1 VCAREFVRGSRQGR
15 VGSANGT
22 VEVHM
27 PRFLSRAR
35 VIGASVSLLAPSCIS
50 GLGRR
55 RSPRSIGSENPLLH
69 IFRLAHAVPQGV
81 DAAPSC
87 EQGRFLG
94 DGLGRLM
101 RGRRQGRRGT
111 WNLRKR

>member
-1 VCAREFVRGSRQGR
+1 VCAGELVRGSRQGR

-27 PRFLSRAR
+27 PRFLSLAR
-35 VIGASVSLLAPSCIS
+35 VIGASISLLASSPIS

-55 RSPRSIGSENPLLH
+55 RSPRSIGSEDPLLH
-69 IFRLAHAVPQGV
+69 VFRLPHAVPQGV

-87 EQGRFLG
+87 QQRRFLSE
-94 DGLGRLM
+94 GLGRLM